1 MRSHM
6 KVHKHSNRRLT
17 DATTNSALHTVLS
30 ATRDCTTMRRRYR
43 ITLAALPKWYEA
55 RFWLKS
61 VVKAPENT
69 VVIVTTRRTMQGRQS
84 KQTHSE
90 VFVRLYPMIHTTPH
104 YGGTR
109 LGTKGAGLPVST
121 PM

>member
-17 DATTNSALHTVLS
+17 DTTTNSALLLHTVLS
-30 ATRDCTTMRRRYR
+30 ATRDCMTMHRRYR

-104 YGGTR
+104 YTGTR
-109 LGTKGAGLPVST
+109 LGTKGAGLRT